1 MLLHVVFENLNSHV
15 WVIYLQVKNT
25 SQSLMLPLT
34 QVLAISFD
42 ICRFRRVWSVAASN
56 LLIFFPSFFSLSQP
70 SYHHPPQPRSIC
82 TNAVFLLI

>member
-25 SQSLMLPLT
+25 LQSLMLRLT

-42 ICRFRRVWSVAASN
+42 ICRFRRIWSVAASET
-56 LLIFFPSFFSLSQP
+56 
-70 SYHHPPQPRSIC
+70 Y
-82 TNAVFLLI
+82 